1 MSEDIFDA
9 IIVGAGLAGSVAALV
24 LAREGAQVLVIE
36 RGNSAGAKNVT
47 GGRLY
52 AHSLEHIIPG
62 FADSAPVER
71 LITHEK
77 LAFMTEKSVMT
88 MDYCNG
94 DETSPSQRSYSVLRS
109 KFDAWLMEQAE
120 EAGAQLITGIRV
132 DNLVQRDGKVVGVEA
147 DGDVIEA
154 KTVILADG
162 VNSILAEK
170 LGMAKR
176 VKPTDVAVGV
186 KELIELP
193 KSVIEDRFQ
202 LQGNQ
207 GAACLFAGSPT
218 DGLMGGGFLYTNE
231 NTLSL
236 GLVCGLHHLHDAKKS
251 VPQMLEDFKQ
261 HPAVAPLIAGGKLVE
276 YSAHVV
282 PEAGINMLPELVGDG
297 VLIAG
302 DAAGMCM
309 NLGFTI
315 RGMDLAIAAGEAAAK
330 TVLSAMK
337 SDDFS
342 KQKLAEYRQH
352 LESGPLRD
360 MRMYQKLPAFL
371 DNPRMFSGYPELA
384 VGVARDLFT
393 IDGSAPE
400 LMRKKILRHGK
411 KVGVNKFNVDE
422 EHPHIV
428 VKADADKQ
436 ALELLVKACPAGLY
450 KKQDDGSVRFDYA
463 GCLECGTCRILGLGS
478 ALEQWE
484 YPRGTFGVEFRYG

>member
-47 GGRLY
+47 GGRIY
-52 AHSLEHIIPG
+52 AHSLERIIPG
-62 FADSAPVER
+62 FAEHAPVER
-71 LITHEK
+71 VITHEK
-77 LAFMTEKSVMT
+77 LAFMTEKGAMAV
-88 MDYCNG
+88 DYVNG
-94 DETSPSQRSYSVLRS
+94 EDAAPSQVSYSVLRS

-162 VNSILAEK
+162 VNSLLAEK

-176 VKPTDVAVGV
+176 VDAAHVAVGV

-193 KSVIEDRFQ
+193 ESVIVDRFG
-202 LQGNQ
+202 LQGDE

-218 DGLMGGGFLYTNE
+218 DGLMGGGFLYTNKT
-231 NTLSL
+231 TLSL
-236 GLVCGLHHLHDAKKS
+236 GLVCGLHHLKEAKKS

-261 HPAVAPLIAGGKLVE
+261 HPAVAPLIAGGKLLE
-276 YSAHVV
+276 YAAHVV
-282 PEAGINMLPELVGDG
+282 PEAGMNMQPELVGDG

-315 RGMDLAIAAGEAAAK
+315 RGMDLAVAAGEAAAK
-330 TVLSAMK
+330 TVLSAM
-337 SDDFS
+337 
-342 KQKLAEYRQH
+342 
-352 LESGPLRD
+352 
-360 MRMYQKLPAFL
+360 
-371 DNPRMFSGYPELA
+371 
-384 VGVARDLFT
+384 
-393 IDGSAPE
+393 
-400 LMRKKILRHGK
+400 
-411 KVGVNKFNVDE
+411 
-422 EHPHIV
+422 
-428 VKADADKQ
+428 
-436 ALELLVKACPAGLY
+436 
-450 KKQDDGSVRFDYA
+450 
-463 GCLECGTCRILGLGS
+463 
-478 ALEQWE
+478 
-484 YPRGTFGVEFRYG
+484 

>member
-47 GGRLY
+47 GGRMY
-52 AHSLEHIIPG
+52 AHSLERIIPG
-62 FADSAPVER
+62 FAEQAPIER
-71 LITHEK
+71 IITHEK
-77 LAFMTEKSVMT
+77 LAFMTDKGAMT
-88 MDYCNG
+88 IDYCNG
-94 DETSPSQRSYSVLRS
+94 E
-109 KFDAWLMEQAE
+109 
-120 EAGAQLITGIRV
+120 
-132 DNLVQRDGKVVGVEA
+132 GKVVGVEA
-147 DGDVIEA
+147 DGDILEA
-154 KTVILADG
+154 KVVILADG
-162 VNSILAEK
+162 VNSLLAEK

-176 VKPTDVAVGV
+176 VEASHVAVGV

-202 LQGNQ
+202 LQGNE

-231 NTLSL
+231 TTLSL
-236 GLVCGLHHLHDAKKS
+236 GLVCGLHHLKDAKKS

-276 YSAHVV
+276 YAAHVV
-282 PEAGINMLPELVGDG
+282 PEAGMNMQPELVGDG

-315 RGMDLAIAAGEAAAK
+315 RGMDLAISAGEAAAK

-337 SDDFS
+337 RDDFS
-342 KQKLAEYRQH
+342 KQSLGEYRQH
-352 LESGPLRD
+352 LDDGPMRD

-371 DNPRMFSGYPELA
+371 DNPRMFTAYPEMA
-384 VGVARDLFT
+384 VSIARDLFT
-393 IDGSAPE
+393 VDGSAPVP
-400 LMRKKILRHGK
+400 MRKKILRHAK
-411 KVGVNKFNVDE
+411 KVGFINLMKD
-422 EHPHIV
+422 
-428 VKADADKQ
+428 
-436 ALELLVKACPAGLY
+436 GL
-450 KKQDDGSVRFDYA
+450 K
-463 GCLECGTCRILGLGS
+463 
-478 ALEQWE
+478 
-484 YPRGTFGVEFRYG
+484 GVTVL

>member
-62 FADSAPVER
+62 FAESAPVER

-77 LAFMTEKSVMT
+77 LAFMTEKSAMT

-302 DAAGMCM
+302 DAA
-309 NLGFTI
+309 
-315 RGMDLAIAAGEAAAK
+315 AK

-411 KVGVNKFNVDE
+411 KVGFINLIK
-422 EHPHIV
+422 
-428 VKADADKQ
+428 
-436 ALELLVKACPAGLY
+436 
-450 KKQDDGSVRFDYA
+450 DGMK
-463 GCLECGTCRILGLGS
+463 
-478 ALEQWE
+478 
-484 YPRGTFGVEFRYG
+484 GVTVL

>member
-77 LAFMTEKSVMT
+77 LAFMTEKSAMT

-236 GLVCGLHHLHDAKKS
+236 GLVCGL
-251 VPQMLEDFKQ
+251 Q

-411 KVGVNKFNVDE
+411 KVGFINLIK
-422 EHPHIV
+422 
-428 VKADADKQ
+428 
-436 ALELLVKACPAGLY
+436 
-450 KKQDDGSVRFDYA
+450 DGMK
-463 GCLECGTCRILGLGS
+463 
-478 ALEQWE
+478 
-484 YPRGTFGVEFRYG
+484 GVTVL

>member
-1 MSEDIFDA
+1 MSDDKFDA
-9 IIVGAGLAGSVAALV
+9 IVVGAGVAGSVAALV
-24 LAREGAQVLVIE
+24 MARAGLDVLVIE
-36 RGNSAGAKNVT
+36 RGDSAGCKNMT

-52 AHSLEHIIPG
+52 AHTLEAIIPG
-62 FADSAPVER
+62 FAVSAPVER
-71 LITHEK
+71 KVTREK
-77 LAFMTEKSVMT
+77 ISFLTEESAVT
-88 MDYCNG
+88 LDFHREQP
-94 DETSPSQRSYSVLRS
+94 DVPQHASYTVLRNRL
-109 KFDAWLMEQAE
+109 DPWLMEQAE
-120 EAGAQLITGIRV
+120 QAGAQFIPGVRV
-132 DNLVQRDGKVVGVEA
+132 DALVREGNKVTGVQAGDDILEA
-147 DGDVIEA
+147 NV
-154 KTVILADG
+154 VILADG
-162 VNSILAEK
+162 VNSMLGRS
-170 LGMAKR
+170 LGMVPASD
-176 VKPTDVAVGV
+176 PHHYAVGV
-186 KELIELP
+186 KE
-193 KSVIEDRFQ
+193 VIGLTPEQINDRFNIT
-202 LQGNQ
+202 GEE
-207 GAACLFAGSPT
+207 GAAWLFAGSPS
-218 DGLMGGGFLYTNE
+218 DGLMGGGFLYTNKDSI
-231 NTLSL
+231 SL
-236 GLVCGLHHLHDAKKS
+236 GLVCGLGDIAHTQKS

-411 KVGVNKFNVDE
+411 KVGFINLIK
-422 EHPHIV
+422 
-428 VKADADKQ
+428 
-436 ALELLVKACPAGLY
+436 
-450 KKQDDGSVRFDYA
+450 DGMK
-463 GCLECGTCRILGLGS
+463 
-478 ALEQWE
+478 
-484 YPRGTFGVEFRYG
+484 GVTVL